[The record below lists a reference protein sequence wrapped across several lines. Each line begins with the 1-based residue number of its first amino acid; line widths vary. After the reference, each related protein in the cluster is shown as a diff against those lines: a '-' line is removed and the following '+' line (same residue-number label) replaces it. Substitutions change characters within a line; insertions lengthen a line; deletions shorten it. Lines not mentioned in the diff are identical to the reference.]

1 MCLLS
6 LLKPG
11 WELVPS
17 AAGTSKHGCPRDEA
31 LTLTT
36 GMPAPETMAGS
47 AQQSCG
53 TALCTPG
60 PPTQYSSA
68 SCKLWNPHRKTFQ
81 SRQMYGS
88 IQLQA
93 QALGAACQS
102 AQHSSSLNL
111 LQSALTTQKQSVQQS
126 PRNMQDPSPP
136 RSLRQPRWLAVPHNI
151 QGAESKAHCATC
163 QSVPA
168 SDLPSSPL
176 VT

>member
-1 MCLLS
+1 MALQDAVCLLS

-31 LTLTT
+31 MTLTT

-93 QALGAACQS
+93 QALGRLSERS
-102 AQHSSSLNL
+102 AQQQLESPAVCPHYPKAVSSTKPKKHAGPLTATIPT
-111 LQSALTTQKQSVQQS
+111 SATMVGSAPQHPGCRK
-126 PRNMQDPSPP
+126 
-136 RSLRQPRWLAVPHNI
+136 
-151 QGAESKAHCATC
+151 
-163 QSVPA
+163 
-168 SDLPSSPL
+168 
-176 VT
+176 